1 MTQQEQNRALAIEWM
16 NVAWNKR
23 DDAAVHRLL
32 APDAVGYCEGMTLT
46 GPLEFLK
53 FRNEMLAAFPD
64 FRMEILAS
72 VAEGD
77 TVVLRWKV
85 TGTHTG
91 HALDLAPSGRQI
103 APVGSTWLTI
113 KNGKLV
119 EGHDTWNQAAMFAS
133 LMAPA

>member
-23 DDAAVHRLL
+23 DDATIHRMM
-32 APDAVGYCEGMTLT
+32 APDGVGHLEGQTLT
-46 GPLEFLK
+46 GPLEYLK
-53 FRNEMLAAFPD
+53 FRDEMLAAFPD

-72 VAEGD
+72 AADGD

-91 HALDLAPSGRQI
+91 HAMGLAPSGRQI
-103 APVGSTWLTI
+103 EPIGSTWLTI
-113 KNGKLV
+113 RDGKLV

-133 LMAPA
+133 ITAPA